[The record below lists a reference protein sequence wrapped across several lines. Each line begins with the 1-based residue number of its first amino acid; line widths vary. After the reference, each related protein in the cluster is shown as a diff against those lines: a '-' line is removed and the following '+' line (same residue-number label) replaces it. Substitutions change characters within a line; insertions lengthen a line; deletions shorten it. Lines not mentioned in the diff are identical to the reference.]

1 MYHVPLSREGRQF
14 GMGRVT
20 VVGSYV
26 LALTMDTDRLPLE
39 GETVRGRNYQE
50 CDGGKGSNMAA
61 CAARLG
67 AQAAIIAKVG
77 RDSFGQRFVAMLA
90 DEGVSREAVLYSEN
104 FSTAVGFIIFN
115 SQGTNAIVIDMA
127 ANGDLTPHDV
137 AAHEDLIR
145 QSDVL
150 LSPLE
155 IPLETALAAAQL
167 SHRHGKKFILN
178 PAPATDLRGHDLS
191 PLFALTPN
199 ETEARVCLGLS
210 PNDATPDETLARRL
224 LDLGPAHV
232 MLTRGAAGVL
242 WASHDGLQSMPAA
255 TVTTLD
261 AVGAGD
267 AFNAGLA
274 VGLSEQR
281 PLVEAL
287 ALGVTTAS
295 LSTEKRLTI
304 PSYPR
309 REEVNPR
316 VQAVLAG
323 CHALPH
329 PVR

>member
-1 MYHVPLSREGRQF
+1 
-14 GMGRVT
+14 MGRVT

-26 LALTMDTDRLPLE
+26 LALTMDTDRLPLV
-39 GETVRGRNYQE
+39 GETVLGRNYQVT
-50 CDGGKGSNMAA
+50 DGGKGTNMAA

-77 RDSFGQRFVAMLA
+77 RDSFGERFVCLLR
-90 DEGVSREAVLYSEN
+90 DEGVSQQAVLYSEK

-115 SQGTNAIVIDMA
+115 SHGTNAIVIDMA
-127 ANGDLTPHDV
+127 ANGDLTPADI
-137 AAHEDLIR
+137 AAQEELIQ

-155 IPLETALAAAQL
+155 IRFETAMAAARL

-178 PAPATDLRGHDLS
+178 PAPALDLRGHDLS
-191 PLFALTPN
+191 SLFALTPN

-210 PNDATPDETLARRL
+210 PDDPTPDEKLALRL
-224 LDLGPAHV
+224 LELGPEHV

-242 WASHDGLQSMPAA
+242 WASRDGIQSMPAA
-255 TVTTLD
+255 KVTTLD

-274 VGLSEQR
+274 VGLSEGR
-281 PLVEAL
+281 SLVEAI

-295 LSTEKRLTI
+295 LSTEKRLTV
-304 PSYPR
+304 PSYPK

-316 VQAVLAG
+316 MRDVLEG
-323 CHALPH
+323 CHACLPT
-329 PVR
+329 